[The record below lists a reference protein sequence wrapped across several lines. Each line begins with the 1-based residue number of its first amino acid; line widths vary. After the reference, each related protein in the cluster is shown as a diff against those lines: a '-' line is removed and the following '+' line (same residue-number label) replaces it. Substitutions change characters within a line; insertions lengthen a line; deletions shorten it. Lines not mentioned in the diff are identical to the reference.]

1 VKKFADQIA
10 GNLDKIHSCLLV
22 FAIDFIGMLNCILFR
37 YIDFSNPNITNK
49 NFSIMT
55 WKPYIFQSQHCKS

>member
-22 FAIDFIGMLNCILFR
+22 FAIDFIGMLNCIFFR